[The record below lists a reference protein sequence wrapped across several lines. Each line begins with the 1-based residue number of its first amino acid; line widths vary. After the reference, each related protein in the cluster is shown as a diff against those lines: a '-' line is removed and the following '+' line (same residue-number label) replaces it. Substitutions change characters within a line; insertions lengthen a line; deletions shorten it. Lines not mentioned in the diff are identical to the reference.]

1 MGSEMQAATNCK
13 QVANESSSGN
23 IAPTQTRQSKS
34 ASPDYQ
40 GLSKSHFHTQL
51 AKRASQD
58 SIAAPTSIDKL
69 AESASLYLPKEEI
82 TKIRKAHEF
91 AAAAHEGQ
99 SRRTGHPYITH
110 PLAAASILVDM
121 HLDHKCIIAALLH
134 DVVEDTEATQSAVN
148 RQFGREVGHL
158 VEAVSKLGH
167 RIYKSRDEAQ
177 SENLQKMIFAMCKD
191 IRVVLVKMADRLH
204 NMRTLAVL
212 PTIKRRRIAQE
223 TLEIYAPLA
232 RRLGMYE
239 IMAELED
246 LCFENMYPLRSAC
259 IRRARKKFASNR
271 NSILKEIRDRLTKA
285 IRNAG
290 IEAKIVGRQ
299 KHLYSIY
306 RKMKDRHKSFREIM
320 DVYGLRIVVS
330 SVDDCYRTL
339 GVVHGEYKPLTDR
352 FKDYVAIPK
361 SNGYQSLHTA
371 LFGLDSV
378 PIEVQIRTHE
388 MDDIADH
395 GIARHTKY
403 NSNGNASPGQDLSE
417 RWLQEVLELREESKG
432 NYDFVESLKSY
443 LFPEEV
449 YVFSPDGDIY
459 TLPSG
464 ASPIDFAYAIHTDI
478 GNTCVACRIDRA
490 LAPLNT
496 RLNTGQT
503 VNIITA
509 HDAAPSPDWLNYV
522 ITNKARS
529 GIRQALRANRR
540 SAAIALGTKLLNQS
554 LAHANTHIRNLD
566 FRRLRKVV
574 RGLGFRSVKDLLAA
588 IGRGERTGYAVARRL
603 LEHENPDYSA
613 VPVEITEAVGISQRD
628 HLIISFARCC
638 FPVHGDPIVGHI
650 SHQRGFVVHRDSCP
664 NLVEIRRRAA
674 DELTPAKWVGSP
686 DKEFPAILKLEAAN
700 DPNALSD
707 LAVAMRQVGASIKSL
722 KVENDAEEHALV
734 DMEVSV
740 RGLAQLNRLV
750 RRIAATPS
758 IKEVRRAFR

>member
-1 MGSEMQAATNCK
+1 MCRT
-13 QVANESSSGN
+13 
-23 IAPTQTRQSKS
+23 
-34 ASPDYQ
+34 ASP
-40 GLSKSHFHTQL
+40 GLQDVPRSHFHTQL
-51 AKRASQD
+51 AMRALNESV
-58 SIAAPTSIDKL
+58 AAPTSIDSL
-69 AESASLYLPKEEI
+69 ADAASVYLPTEQV
-82 TKIRKAHEF
+82 TQIRKAHEF
-91 AAAAHEGQ
+91 AENAHEGQ
-99 SRRTGHPYITH
+99 FRTTGHPYISH
-110 PLAAASILVDM
+110 PLAVASILVEM

-134 DVVEDTEATQSAVN
+134 DVVEDTKATQSMVN
-148 RQFGREVGHL
+148 RHFGREVGYL
-158 VEAVSKLGH
+158 VEGVSKLGNIH
-167 RIYKSRDEAQ
+167 LSHHEAQ
-177 SENLQKMIFAMCKD
+177 AENLQKMIFAMSRD

-212 PTIKRRRIAQE
+212 PTAKRHRIAEE

-232 RRLGMYE
+232 RRLGMHG

-246 LCFENMYPLRSAC
+246 LSFENMHPLRSAC
-259 IRRARKKFASNR
+259 VRRAREKFALNR
-271 NSILKEIRDRLTKA
+271 KFVLKKITDRLTKA
-285 IRNAG
+285 IRGAG
-290 IEAKIVGRQ
+290 INAKIFGRE

-320 DVYGLRIVVS
+320 DVYGLRIVVD

-339 GVVHGEYKPLTDR
+339 GIVHREYKPFTDR

-361 SNGYQSLHTA
+361 SNGYQSLHTT
-371 LFGLDSV
+371 LFGLDSI

-403 NSNGNASPGQDLSE
+403 TSNGSSSPGQDLSE
-417 RWLQEVLELREESKG
+417 RWLQEVLELREDAKG

-449 YVFSPDGDIY
+449 CVFSPVGDIY
-459 TLPSG
+459 ALPSG
-464 ASPIDFAYAIHTDI
+464 ASPIDFAYAVHTDI

-496 RLNTGQT
+496 RLEAGQT

-509 HDAAPSPDWLNYV
+509 DNASPSPDWLNYV
-522 ITNKARS
+522 ITNKARA
-529 GIRQALRANRR
+529 GIRQALRSNRR

-574 RGLGFRSVKDLLAA
+574 RGFGFSSVKDLLAA
-588 IGRGERTGYAVARRL
+588 IGRGEHTGYAVAGRL
-603 LEHENPDYSA
+603 LEHTDPDYSA
-613 VPVEITEAVGISQRD
+613 VPVEISQAVGISQRD

-638 FPVHGDPIVGHI
+638 FPVHGDSIVGHI
-650 SHQRGFVVHRDSCP
+650 SHQRGFVVHRESCP

-674 DELTPAKWVGSP
+674 DELTPAKWIGSP
-686 DKEFPAILKLEAAN
+686 DKEFPASLKLEAAN
-700 DPNALSD
+700 DSSALSD
-707 LAVAMRQVGASIKSL
+707 LAVAMRQVGAGIKSL
-722 KVENDAEEHALV
+722 KVEGDADEHTLV

-740 RGLAQLNRLV
+740 RGLAQLNRLI

-758 IKEVRRAFR
+758 VKEVRRAFR

>member
-1 MGSEMQAATNCK
+1 MGSEM
-13 QVANESSSGN
+13 E
-23 IAPTQTRQSKS
+23 
-34 ASPDYQ
+34 ASTTFE
-40 GLSKSHFHTQL
+40 SHFQSQL
-51 AKRASQD
+51 AARASKD
-58 SIAAPTSIDKL
+58 SIAAPITIDSL
-69 AESASLYLPKEEI
+69 AEAASSYLPPAKV
-82 TKIRKAHEF
+82 TQIRKAHEF
-91 AAAAHEGQ
+91 AEAAHEGQ
-99 SRRTGHPYITH
+99 SRRTGHDYITH
-110 PLAAASILVDM
+110 PLAVASILVGM

-134 DVVEDTEATQSAVN
+134 DVIEDTHASRSAVN
-148 RQFGREVGHL
+148 RRFGREVGHL
-158 VEAVSKLGH
+158 VDGVSKLGH
-167 RIYKSRDEAQ
+167 IHTSHDEAQ
-177 SENLQKMIFAMCKD
+177 SENLQKMFFAMSRD

-212 PTIKRRRIAQE
+212 PQNKRRRIAE
-223 TLEIYAPLA
+223 ESLEIYAPLA
-232 RRLGMYE
+232 RRLGMHE

-246 LCFENMYPLRSAC
+246 LSFENLYPLRSAC
-259 IRRARKKFASNR
+259 VRRAREKFALNR
-271 NSILKEIRDRLTKA
+271 KFILKKITDRLSKA
-285 IRNAG
+285 LSGAG
-290 IEAKIVGRQ
+290 ITVKLYGRE

-320 DVYGLRIVVS
+320 DVYGLRIVVD

-339 GVVHGEYKPLTDR
+339 GVVHRVYKPFTDR

-361 SNGYQSLHTA
+361 SNGYQSLHTT
-371 LFGLDSV
+371 LFGLDSI

-388 MDDIADH
+388 MEEVANH

-403 NSNGNASPGQDLSE
+403 STNGVATPSQDLSE
-417 RWLQEVLELREESKG
+417 RWLQEVFELREDASG

-464 ASPIDFAYAIHTDI
+464 ASPIDFAYAVHTDI
-478 GNTCVACRIDRA
+478 GNTCVACRIDRT

-496 RLNTGQT
+496 RLESGQT

-509 HDAAPSPDWLNYV
+509 ENASPNPDWLNYV

-540 SAAIALGTKLLNQS
+540 SAAITLGTKLLNQS

-588 IGRGERTGYAVARRL
+588 IGRGEHTGYAVARRL
-603 LEHENPDYSA
+603 LEHKDPDFSA
-613 VPVEITEAVGISQRD
+613 VPVEIAEAVGISQRD

-638 FPVHGDPIVGHI
+638 FPVHGDPIIGHI
-650 SHQRGFVVHRDSCP
+650 SHQRGFVVHRESCP
-664 NLVEIRRRAA
+664 NLVEIRRRAE

-686 DKEFPAILKLEAAN
+686 TTEFPASLKLESTN
-700 DPNALSD
+700 DSSALSD
-707 LAVAMRQVGASIKSL
+707 LANAMRQVGATIKSL
-722 KVENDAEEHALV
+722 KVEGSDDEHVLV

-740 RGLAQLNRLV
+740 RGLSQLNRLI
-750 RRIAATPS
+750 RRIGATPS
-758 IKEVRRAFR
+758 VREVRRAFR